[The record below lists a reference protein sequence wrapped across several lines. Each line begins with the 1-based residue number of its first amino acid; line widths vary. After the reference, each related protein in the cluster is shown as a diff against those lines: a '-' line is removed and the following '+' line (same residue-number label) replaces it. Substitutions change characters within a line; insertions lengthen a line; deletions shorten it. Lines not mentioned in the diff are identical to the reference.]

1 MRKAWQKILLLV
13 PFLGTSITLL
23 YYGHFEFL
31 TGYAASFISVS
42 LAIATFAITF
52 SFTQYTFS
60 PYKSLLRAVSIR
72 QLLFSLLLVFIAMVP
87 LMTLLFRPD
96 YVSQSA
102 IICIPLLLYA
112 TILLMVVAR
121 EDSDPYVYLRR
132 TISKKFISRYL
143 SAFGKAAEIALK
155 DKKRLYFH
163 NRGEAPMHDYG
174 SSEHPFFVS
183 GDPFDRICEVISIS
197 LTNNDS
203 MVFENAIGAYFIAV
217 DKCIASY
224 LSVQNNEHRFKLQQ
238 TLTHGLKRI
247 CQSVITQSSNTLTQ
261 NLVIEKLS
269 RFLKE
274 KAIEH
279 AHTDQPFFDFA
290 KVLTD
295 YGCKLFDQGNHTGV
309 LMIGALMREL
319 AQKGI
324 ADKQEDDSSM
334 IDYYLSGFARHI
346 RTLGDKSIEQF
357 NSDILYRC
365 LEELGFLGCTAI
377 KANQYPV
384 SIECI
389 QSLTQLGRSARAAK
403 MKCFY
408 PSCLLE
414 PVDHAEQRIWWML
427 SWVPH
432 LEPDDRKSW
441 AETFSTAYSRLNGFT
456 INISEQ
462 MIDGKLGFS
471 FERTKKAYTMSYSEE
486 GYYRTIDYSD
496 FTDLKEFSLY

>member
-1 MRKAWQKILLLV
+1 MQKAWQKILLFC
-13 PFLGTSITLL
+13 PFLGTSFTLI
-23 YYGHFEFL
+23 YFGHFESL

-87 LMTLLFRPD
+87 LITLLIQPS
-96 YVSQSA
+96 YVCHSA
-102 IICIPLLLYA
+102 IVCIPLLLYA
-112 TILLMVVAR
+112 TILLMVIAR
-121 EDSDPYVYLRR
+121 EESDPYVYLRR
-132 TISKKFISRYL
+132 SISQKSIGKYL
-143 SAFGKAAEIALK
+143 SAFGKAAEIATK
-155 DKKRLYFH
+155 DKKRLSFH
-163 NRGEAPMHDYG
+163 NRGEAPMHDYE
-174 SSEHPFFVS
+174 SSGHPFFVRN
-183 GDPFDRICEVISIS
+183 DPFDRICEVISLS

-203 MVFENAIGAYFIAV
+203 IVFESSIDAYFNAV
-217 DKCIASY
+217 DKCRAFMSD
-224 LSVQNNEHRFKLQQ
+224 QDNDQRFKLQQ
-238 TLTHGLKRI
+238 TITHGLKRI
-247 CQSVITQSSNTLTQ
+247 CQSVVTQSSNTLTQ
-261 NLVIEKLS
+261 NMVIEKLS
-269 RFLKE
+269 HFLKE

-279 AHTDQPFFDFA
+279 AHTNHPFFDFA
-290 KVLTD
+290 EVLTD
-295 YGCKLFDQGNHTGV
+295 YGCKIFEQENRTGV
-309 LMIGALMREL
+309 LMVCALMREL
-319 AQKGI
+319 SQKGI
-324 ADKQEDDSSM
+324 ADKHEDDSRK
-334 IDYYLSGFARHI
+334 IDHYLSGFARHI
-346 RTLGDKSIEQF
+346 RTVGDKAIEKL

-377 KANQYPV
+377 KANQYHV

-389 QSLTQLGRSARAAK
+389 QSLTQLGRAARAAK

-427 SWVPH
+427 SWVPY
-432 LEPDDRKSW
+432 LDQKQRERW

-462 MIDGKLGFS
+462 LIDGKIGFS
-471 FERTKKAYTMSYSEE
+471 FERTKEAYTMSYSEG

-496 FTDLKEFSLY
+496 FTDLKEFRLY